1 MFAPVNGAFVELT
14 PEQRAALTADPEV
27 LAEVLSF
34 HVIEGE
40 SLSSEDL
47 AAEGSVVSLEGEEL
61 NFTLEADVLVIN
73 DEAAAVCGDIPIAN
87 GTLYLIDA
95 TLVPPS
101 AADALA
107 PATTAAATET
117 SAAADGATA
126 TTEATTCR
134 TTTPPPTAARP
145 PAAPHDG
152 GGGEANRPAASS
164 SR

>member
-1 MFAPVNGAFVELT
+1 MQELLGRAELLETLEGEGPFTVFAPINSAFIELT
-14 PEQRAALTADPEV
+14 PDQRSALTADPEV

-47 AAEGSVVSLEGEEL
+47 AAEGSAVTLQGEEL

-107 PATTAAATET
+107 PATTGSRDGDVGT
-117 SAAADGATA
+117 S
-126 TTEATTCR
+126 
-134 TTTPPPTAARP
+134 
-145 PAAPHDG
+145 
-152 GGGEANRPAASS
+152 
-164 SR
+164 